1 MIFLFY
7 IFFSFIFNLLYKPKY
22 TRFRP
27 RGGFL
32 FSAAM
37 LFCIS
42 LKKRVRVSDC
52 VAENCFGLSGHG
64 RTGQQQ
70 EWPRAGTAPKLIEV
84 AVT

>member
-1 MIFLFY
+1 
-7 IFFSFIFNLLYKPKY
+7 
-22 TRFRP
+22 
-27 RGGFL
+27 
-32 FSAAM
+32 M